1 MQLPSIFYPHSAW
14 PHPDWEKN
22 SVGTV
27 LKTACRNRYQWCI
40 RRSETGAFTL
50 DKITGDISVSTDL
63 HRDSARELAQ
73 ERKGGVE
80 STLCYMLCGHP
91 LNHGTLHQ
99 GSSSAKE
106 HSLLHCG
113 R

>member
-1 MQLPSIFYPHSAW
+1 M
-14 PHPDWEKN
+14 
-22 SVGTV
+22 
-27 LKTACRNRYQWCI
+27 TA
-40 RRSETGAFTL
+40 TGAFTL
-50 DKITGDISVSTDL
+50 DKTIGDIRVSTDL
-63 HRDSARELAQ
+63 HRDFARELAH
-73 ERKGGVE
+73 ESKGGVE
-80 STLCYMLCGHP
+80 STLYYMLCGHT